1 MAEPRYRYGGDS
13 AIGALLLP
21 ERREILQEEQNQFIG
36 YDDRGQAIVQTL
48 PAQYGESEV
57 DFSYSPIVRGAKA
70 TGSFLSDIF
79 FGDANEQSEA
89 AGKAVSAVRGVVGGL
104 VDYASDQYQAG
115 MAGGTTYN
123 PETRQITEFDPALV
137 MGGGSS
143 GGGSALASGFR
154 RSGGNR
160 TEQSARMQR
169 AQDLGF
175 DTSQPLYHSTNSSFD
190 SFELPKDGFLKYG
203 KGVYTTPNAQYSD
216 RYIRKNRDLESAYKE
231 GANVMPLYARGRI
244 GTEKDWEAARQE
256 MLAEGVNPSG
266 YNPMQEEIKRR
277 LQEKGFDG
285 LNMFGNEVIIYDPKN
300 LRSINAEFDPAMSDS
315 DMLLYSGGGRQ
326 GTAIAG
332 GSALRNE
339 FEREFG
345 GSIPE
350 VTRDTPLL
358 QRVGDPASVNEMTVE
373 MSSPQISSVPIVK
386 AEDLIDRP
394 YITGMSDTSRSG
406 LERVTSVNGVPV
418 DVLMRGGK
426 YFGAQPE
433 NIERGV
439 AFASAPNAVMGQLNR
454 AAAAQSLGGRPVAFI
469 PYGMMSTSPDF
480 ATMTTDLMVPYASQ
494 VMSKSDKK
502 ALDKRIRSGAGSMT
516 NEFTPIPN
524 WVGIDKADE
533 EYLANLGGLR
543 KAVEKSLD
551 EFRDAGSLNLS
562 QARAIVTDPAQFNP
576 AFGDIDMIYEL
587 NPEAVKNRTFLES
600 NHPSYPA
607 ALAGRPLGALRDTE
621 KANIFEFDVLAG
633 TADTEFYNF
642 RDAELAKGRPFEI
655 GGKLKSPTMKAF
667 APGGHG
673 RITQD
678 MVDDLI
684 RRGLV
689 IP

>member
-1 MAEPRYRYGGDS
+1 M
-13 AIGALLLP
+13 GAFIP
-21 ERREILQEEQNQFIG
+21 ERRQVISPERNQIVG
-36 YDDRGQAIVQTL
+36 YDDRGRAMVETV
-48 PAQYGESEV
+48 PATYGPSEF
-57 DFSYSPIVRGAKA
+57 DFEYTPVVRGAKA
-70 TGSFLSDIF
+70 AGSFLRDVF
-79 FGDANEQSEA
+79 FGDANEQA
-89 AGKAVSAVRGVVGGL
+89 QAIG
-104 VDYASDQYQAG
+104 QAG
-115 MAGGTTYN
+115 SAIRGILGAVPEMVNEQVAALEAGGAVYN
-123 PETRQITEFDPALV
+123 PETGQLTEFDPTLV
-137 MGGGSS
+137 MGGAGA
-143 GGGSALASGFR
+143 GQAVARRGNQALDMSNA
-154 RSGGNR
+154 
-160 TEQSARMQR
+160 ARMQR
-169 AQDLGF
+169 AREMGF
-175 DTSQPLYHSTNSSFD
+175 NTDRPLYHYTPSDVREFD
-190 SFELPKDGFLKYG
+190 VPQGDRQYKFGR
-203 KGVYTTPNAQYSD
+203 GVYASADPTYGD
-216 RYIRKNRDLESAYKE
+216 RYVREGSGYAE
-231 GANVMPLYARGRI
+231 GANAMPLYARGNLAGGEAYETAWRQANENLGIRQQALDMRSRGETVDQAGRLRI
-244 GTEKDWEAARQE
+244 RNMVQDEAQRILKEQGYDGVDYLDEVMVFDPQNVRSTSAR
-256 MLAEGVNPSG
+256 
-266 YNPMQEEIKRR
+266 
-277 LQEKGFDG
+277 
-285 LNMFGNEVIIYDPKN
+285 
-300 LRSINAEFDPAMSDS
+300 FDPAMSDS
-315 DMLLYSGGGRQ
+315 AQVLYSGGGRT
-326 GTAIAG
+326 GTGIAV
-332 GSALRNE
+332 GSAIRNE

-358 QRVGDPASVNEMTVE
+358 QRVLDPASVNEMTVE
-373 MSSPQISSVPIVK
+373 MSAPQISSVPIVR

-433 NIERGV
+433 NIEKGI

-469 PYGMMSTSPDF
+469 PYGMMPTSPDF
-480 ATMTTDLMVPYASQ
+480 ATMTTDLMVPYARQ

-524 WVGIDKADE
+524 WVGIDAADE

-543 KAVEKSLD
+543 KAVEKALD
-551 EFRDAGSLNLS
+551 EFRGAGSLNLS

-576 AFGDIDMIYEL
+576 VFGDIDMIYEL

-633 TADTEFYNF
+633 TEDTEFYNF
-642 RDAELAKGRPFEI
+642 RDRELSKGRPFEI
-655 GGKLKSPTMKAF
+655 GGKLQSPTMKAF

-673 RITQD
+673 RITRD
-678 MVDDLI
+678 MVDDLV

>member
-1 MAEPRYRYGGDS
+1 MAERRPSAGSSALNQVDKNYKYGGDT
-13 AIGALLLP
+13 ALGVLIP
-21 ERREILQEEQNQFIG
+21 ERREILREEIQNQLIG
-36 YDDRGQAIVQTL
+36 YDDRGREIRQTI

-70 TGSFLSDIF
+70 TGSFLNDIF

-89 AGKAVSAVRGVVGGL
+89 AGKAVSAIRGAVGGL
-104 VDYASDQYQAG
+104 GDYASSQYEAG
-115 MAGGTTYN
+115 MAGGTTYD
-123 PETRQITEFDPALV
+123 PETRQITEFDPTIV

-143 GGGSALASGFR
+143 GGGPALASGFR
-154 RSGGNR
+154 RSGNEIG
-160 TEQSARMQR
+160 
-169 AQDLGF
+169 
-175 DTSQPLYHSTNSSFD
+175 DT
-190 SFELPKDGFLKYG
+190 
-203 KGVYTTPNAQYSD
+203 
-216 RYIRKNRDLESAYKE
+216 
-231 GANVMPLYARGRI
+231 
-244 GTEKDWEAARQE
+244 
-256 MLAEGVNPSG
+256 
-266 YNPMQEEIKRR
+266 
-277 LQEKGFDG
+277 
-285 LNMFGNEVIIYDPKN
+285 
-300 LRSINAEFDPAMSDS
+300 
-315 DMLLYSGGGRQ
+315 LLYSGGGRQ
-326 GTAIAG
+326 GSAIAG

-339 FEREFG
+339 FERQFG
-345 GSIPE
+345 GAIPE

-406 LERVTSVNGVPV
+406 LERVTSVNDVPV

-469 PYGMMSTSPDF
+469 PYGMMPTSPDF
-480 ATMTTDLMVPYASQ
+480 ATMTTDLMVPYARQ
-494 VMSKSDKK
+494 VMSKSEKE
-502 ALDKRIRSGAGSMT
+502 ALDKRIRSGANSMT
-516 NEFTPIPN
+516 NEFTPIPD

-562 QARAIVTDPAQFNP
+562 QARAIVTDPTQFNP

-673 RITQD
+673 KITQD
-678 MVDDLI
+678 MVDNLI

>member
-104 VDYASDQYQAG
+104 GDYASDQYQAG
-115 MAGGTTYN
+115 MAGGTIYD

-332 GSALRNE
+332 GSALRE
-339 FEREFG
+339 SFRIGDEGFDPRFDSRAKEQQRILDTELTYE
-345 GSIPE
+345 GSPIVRPE
-350 VTRDTPLL
+350 VSIFDYEGKPFRITMADRTKAGSRITGVEGVDYDLPVELQGGQDFMFANPTGREGQVWAQDRGATSAFLNSFMGLDGKPIADEVLMLPYRMAPSGGDFSTMTGEVMVTHARNAVSKRAKQQADKTIKEFYPAWKGIDNPESIDQIREMTGDPRKSLL
-358 QRVGDPASVNEMTVE
+358 QVMDRDLRNEGGLGIGQARLAVSDRAQYNAPDFNLQNVGIAN
-373 MSSPQISSVPIVK
+373 
-386 AEDLIDRP
+386 
-394 YITGMSDTSRSG
+394 
-406 LERVTSVNGVPV
+406 
-418 DVLMRGGK
+418 
-426 YFGAQPE
+426 
-433 NIERGV
+433 
-439 AFASAPNAVMGQLNR
+439 
-454 AAAAQSLGGRPVAFI
+454 
-469 PYGMMSTSPDF
+469 PYGDSRF
-480 ATMTTDLMVPYASQ
+480 EV
-494 VMSKSDKK
+494 
-502 ALDKRIRSGAGSMT
+502 SGH
-516 NEFTPIPN
+516 
-524 WVGIDKADE
+524 
-533 EYLANLGGLR
+533 
-543 KAVEKSLD
+543 
-551 EFRDAGSLNLS
+551 
-562 QARAIVTDPAQFNP
+562 
-576 AFGDIDMIYEL
+576 
-587 NPEAVKNRTFLES
+587 RT
-600 NHPSYPA
+600 YGQG
-607 ALAGRPLGALRDTE
+607 LAGRPEGILREQDINVFELMPDLVSARGFDSVDSLLRADPATLAKEQYTLRRGTRGGVITEDILRDIE
-621 KANIFEFDVLAG
+621 ARRAN
-633 TADTEFYNF
+633 
-642 RDAELAKGRPFEI
+642 
-655 GGKLKSPTMKAF
+655 
-667 APGGHG
+667 
-673 RITQD
+673 
-678 MVDDLI
+678 
-684 RRGLV
+684 
-689 IP
+689 

>member
-1 MAEPRYRYGGDS
+1 
-13 AIGALLLP
+13 
-21 ERREILQEEQNQFIG
+21 
-36 YDDRGQAIVQTL
+36 
-48 PAQYGESEV
+48 
-57 DFSYSPIVRGAKA
+57 
-70 TGSFLSDIF
+70 
-79 FGDANEQSEA
+79 
-89 AGKAVSAVRGVVGGL
+89 
-104 VDYASDQYQAG
+104 
-115 MAGGTTYN
+115 
-123 PETRQITEFDPALV
+123 
-137 MGGGSS
+137 
-143 GGGSALASGFR
+143 
-154 RSGGNR
+154 
-160 TEQSARMQR
+160 
-169 AQDLGF
+169 
-175 DTSQPLYHSTNSSFD
+175 
-190 SFELPKDGFLKYG
+190 
-203 KGVYTTPNAQYSD
+203 
-216 RYIRKNRDLESAYKE
+216 
-231 GANVMPLYARGRI
+231 
-244 GTEKDWEAARQE
+244 